1 MIRGVGLAVRL
12 KSKLKMGLICRLSLL
27 IRRGLTVVAV
37 TVLEKI
43 PAGAISLHNIGMIE
57 AAIIGSLVATYALRL
72 PMRTNTDILAP
83 MAVGAGL
90 YHLAPP

>member
-1 MIRGVGLAVRL
+1 MSASTAPATMHAGIFVQSRL
-12 KSKLKMGLICRLSLL
+12 PL
-27 IRRGLTVVAV
+27 
-37 TVLEKI
+37 VLHRVI